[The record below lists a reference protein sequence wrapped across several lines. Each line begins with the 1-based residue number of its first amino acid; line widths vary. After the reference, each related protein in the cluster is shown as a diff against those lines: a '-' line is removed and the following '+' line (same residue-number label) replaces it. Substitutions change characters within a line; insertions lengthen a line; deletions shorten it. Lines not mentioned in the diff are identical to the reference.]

1 MTNTHDTPA
10 TNSTSVSR
18 AIRRFAGIR
27 PHTEGYEREGVH
39 VTGAAGAVEV
49 NIYVESTSSRCSIT
63 EAVEAAL
70 NMAGY
75 DYRRATTVREGSPYT
90 GFVVRGKR
98 DRTVEVPHD
107 APLVRV
113 AVTEQGKAV
122 VGIGGRQVQGRIR
135 YGLGRGGRF
144 SVADADTEQIIAKAD
159 SYREAGEL
167 FARWH
172 LVRGPIRVE
181 VHHETDRKV

>member
-1 MTNTHDTPA
+1 MTNTQPPA

-18 AIRRFAGIR
+18 AIRKFAGIR
-27 PHTEGYEREGVH
+27 PHTAGYEREGVH
-39 VTGAAGAVEV
+39 VTGPAGAVEV
-49 NIYVESTSSRCSIT
+49 NIYAESSTCRWSIT
-63 EAVEAAL
+63 ETVEAAL

-75 DYRRATTVREGSPYT
+75 DYRRATVREGSPYT

-98 DRTVEVPHD
+98 DRDLKVPPD

-122 VGIGGRQVQGRIR
+122 VGIGGRQVQGRIG
-135 YGLGRGGRF
+135 YGRGRGGRF
-144 SVADADTEQIIAKAD
+144 AVTDSDTEQVIARAD
-159 SYREAGEL
+159 NYREAGEL

-172 LVRGPIRVE
+172 LVRGPMRVE
-181 VHHETDRKV
+181 VHHETDNRKA